1 MMRKISTFFVLIFIF
16 SSSSFTQNYS
26 IEYKSIKKKNKAKNY
41 EISIG
46 YSQIKGLNNASEK
59 GYNRLLESI
68 AKGQADTFKVWM
80 QDWESPPGFEQGSFY
95 ELGDTVLYNDSK
107 IVSTLFYEFY
117 YFSGAAHP
125 NNSNFSVNYD
135 IGKNREMKLNDL
147 FTGEYLKK
155 LSELC
160 IEEVAKTKKGYA
172 PDYDVKD
179 DEWLNSGA
187 GPDEKNF
194 KVFNITKDNFV
205 ITFPTYQVAS
215 YAEGPQTVEI
225 SYSRLKDIINPDG
238 PLKEFV
244 K

>member
-1 MMRKISTFFVLIFIF
+1 MRNIKTVFVLILIF
-16 SSSSFTQNYS
+16 SSFSFGQNYS

-41 EISIG
+41 EITIS
-46 YSQIKGLNNASEK
+46 YTQIKGLNNASEK
-59 GYNRLLESI
+59 GYNKLLESI

-80 QDWESPPGFEQGSFY
+80 QEWESPPGFEHGSFY

-107 IVSTLFYEFY
+107 IVSSLFYEFY

-125 NNSNFSVNYD
+125 NNSSFSINYD
-135 IGKNREMKLNDL
+135 LEKNTEMKLSDL

-155 LSELC
+155 LSEIC
-160 IEEVAKTKKGYA
+160 IEEVAKAKQEYA
-172 PDYDVKD
+172 PDYNVKD
-179 DEWLNSGA
+179 DDWLNSGA

-194 KVFNITKDNFV
+194 KVFNITKDKFI

-225 SYSRLKDIINPDG
+225 PYSLLKDIVNQDG
-238 PLKEFV
+238 PLKKFL